1 MTITLYTY
9 NGEPLAVD
17 KSGKTA
23 IGTAITID
31 PLSTI
36 DILNPV
42 FVISYD
48 SSALACNYVVCT
60 ELGRAYFAAP
70 SLDTAGRLILTCA
83 VDYISSF
90 DLSSC
95 PLNVVRNGG
104 IGSPTMIPD
113 SKLPINPNDKE
124 IIKTS
129 LYNNLF
135 TKSESYCY
143 LLTVIA

>member
-1 MTITLYTY
+1 MTIDCYTY
-9 NGEPLAVD
+9 SGEPL
-17 KSGKTA
+17 KYSKTKTQ
-23 IGTAITID
+23 IGTSITID

-36 DILNPV
+36 NELNPV
-42 FVISYD
+42 FVVSYN
-48 SSALACNYVVCT
+48 SQLLACNYITCS
-60 ELGRAYFAAP
+60 ELGRSYFATK
-70 SLDTAGRLILTCA
+70 SIDTAGRIVFSCT

-95 PLNVVRNGG
+95 PINVVRNGG

-113 SKLPINPNDKE
+113 SKLPINPNKKE
-124 IIKTS
+124 VIKTS

>member
-1 MTITLYTY
+1 MTIDCFTY
-9 NGEPLAVD
+9 SGEPMRY
-17 KSGKTA
+17 SKTKTQ
-23 IGTAITID
+23 IGTSITID

-36 DILNPV
+36 NELNPV
-42 FVISYD
+42 FVVSYN
-48 SSALACNYVVCT
+48 SQLLACNYIECS
-60 ELGRAYFAAP
+60 ELGRSYFATK
-70 SLDTAGRLILTCA
+70 SIDTAGRIVFSCT

-95 PLNVVRNGG
+95 PINVVRNGG
-104 IGSPTMIPD
+104 IGAPTMIPD
-113 SKLPINPNDKE
+113 SKLPINPNKKD

-129 LYNNLF
+129 LANNVF